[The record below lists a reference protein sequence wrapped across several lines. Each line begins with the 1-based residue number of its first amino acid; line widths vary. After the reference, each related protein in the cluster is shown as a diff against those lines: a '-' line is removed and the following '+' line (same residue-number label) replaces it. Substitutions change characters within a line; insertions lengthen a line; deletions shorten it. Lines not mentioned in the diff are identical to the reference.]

1 MSSLI
6 GGSMKR
12 IHLLVLLSL
21 LALPLAAAPA
31 SGSGAG
37 SIVVGQLYASG
48 GNSGAAYAN
57 DYVELFNRGT
67 GAVAIDGWTLQYA
80 SAASAT
86 WQQTALTGSIP
97 AGGRYLVQLASGG
110 TNGAALPASD
120 ATGTSNL
127 AATGG
132 KVAVVHDATA
142 LSCGATAGSCA
153 GSTSIEDLVGYGTAA
168 DFEGSD
174 AAPAPSA
181 TMAIFRSGGGCTD
194 TDDSAADFATAA
206 PNPRNSS
213 AATAPCSGSGGGG
226 GGIPGAADV
235 SVDVQPEISIALDHA
250 TLSFPAAVPGTTPA
264 PLPEH
269 VTVTSNDPSGYTLS
283 VHRTAFAP
291 HDLPLGIGVGSGS
304 IAAVPIAPAPDLL
317 LATTSTASA
326 AAGDVWNT
334 SVGFVSPLPIVPAGH
349 YTATLTFT
357 AIGR

>member
-37 SIVVGQLYASG
+37 SIVVGELYASG
-48 GNSGAAYAN
+48 GNSGALYAN
-57 DYVELFNRGT
+57 DYVELFNRGA
-67 GAVAIDGWTLQYA
+67 GAVAVDGWTLQYA
-80 SAASAT
+80 SAAGAT
-86 WQQTALTGSIP
+86 WQSTALSGTIP

-110 TNGAALPASD
+110 ANGAALPAAD

-132 KVAVVHDATA
+132 KVAVVADATA
-142 LSCGATAGSCA
+142 LACGASAGSC
-153 GSTSIEDLVGYGTAA
+153 SSSSSIEDLIGYGAAA
-168 DFEGSD
+168 DYEGGG

-181 TMAIFRSGGGCTD
+181 TAALVRADGGCTD
-194 TDDSAADFATAA
+194 TEDNSADFATAA
-206 PNPRNSS
+206 PDPQNSTAAASACTVSPPPNGSS
-213 AATAPCSGSGGGG
+213 AS
-226 GGIPGAADV
+226 ADV
-235 SVDVQPEISIALDHA
+235 DVDVQPVLSIALDHA

-283 VHRTAFAP
+283 VHRTAFTP
-291 HDLPLGIGVGSGS
+291 QDLPLGIGVDSGS
-304 IAAVPIAPAPDLL
+304 LAAVPITPAPDLL
-317 LATTSTASA
+317 LATASTASA
-326 AAGDVWNT
+326 ASGDVWNT
-334 SVGFVSPLPIVPAGH
+334 SVGFVSALPVVPAGH

-357 AIGR
+357 VIGR

>member
-1 MSSLI
+1 
-6 GGSMKR
+6 MKR
-12 IHLLVLLSL
+12 IHLLVLVSL

-37 SIVVGQLYASG
+37 SIVIGQLYASG

-67 GAVAIDGWTLQYA
+67 GSVAIDGWTLQYA

-86 WQQTALTGSIP
+86 WSTTALSGTIP

-110 TNGAALPASD
+110 TNGAAIPTAD

-132 KVAVVHDATA
+132 KVAIVNGATA
-142 LSCGATAGSCA
+142 LTCGATAGSCSGA
-153 GSTSIEDLVGYGTAA
+153 SSIEDLVGYGTAA
-168 DFEGSD
+168 EFEGSD
-174 AAPAPSA
+174 DAPAPSA
-181 TMAIFRSGGGCTD
+181 TTAIFRAGGGCTD
-194 TDDSAADFATAA
+194 SDDNAADFATAT

-213 AATAPCSGSGGGG
+213 AAAAGCSGSGGGG
-226 GGIPGAADV
+226 GTGGDAGV
-235 SVDVQPEISIALDHA
+235 SVDVQPTLSISLDHA
-250 TLSFPAAVPGTTPA
+250 TLSFPAATPGSTPA

-283 VHRTAFAP
+283 VHRTAFSP

-304 IAAVPIAPAPDLL
+304 LAAVPITPAPDLQL
-317 LATTSTASA
+317 TTTSAASA
-326 AAGDVWNT
+326 AGGDVVATN
-334 SVGFVSPLPIVPAGH
+334 VGFVSPIPAVPAGH
-349 YTATLTFT
+349 YTATLTYT
-357 AIGR
+357 VIGK

>member
-12 IHLLVLLSL
+12 IHLLALLSL

-48 GNSGAAYAN
+48 GNSGAVYAN
-57 DYVELFNRGT
+57 DYVELFNRGAS
-67 GAVAIDGWTLQYA
+67 AVAIDGWTLQYA

-110 TNGAALPASD
+110 TVGAALPAAD

-132 KVAVVHDATA
+132 KIAVVDDATA
-142 LSCGATAGSCA
+142 LACGATAGSCA
-153 GSTSIEDLVGYGTAA
+153 GTASIEDLVGYGTAA
-168 DFEGSD
+168 DYEGAG

-181 TMAIFRSGGGCTD
+181 TMAIFRAGGGCTD
-194 TDDSAADFATAA
+194 SEDNAADFATAA
-206 PNPRNSS
+206 PTPRNSS
-213 AATAPCSGSGGGG
+213 AAAAACSGSGGGG
-226 GGIPGAADV
+226 SPGDAGV
-235 SVDVQPEISIALDHA
+235 SVDVQPEIAIALDHA

-264 PLPEH
+264 PLSEH
-269 VTVTSNDPSGYTLS
+269 VTVTSNDPSGYTLG
-283 VHRTAFAP
+283 VHRTTFAP

-304 IAAVPIAPAPDLL
+304 LAAVPIAPAPDLL

-326 AAGDVWNT
+326 ASGDVWNT
-334 SVGFVSPLPIVPAGH
+334 SVGFVAPLPAVPAGH